1 MGCLVTCD
9 RLLSTR
15 SDLRWLQASDAQIG
29 KAGVGGHSLS
39 SWRRFTP
46 ERQLIAVASNVD
58 ACLAWL
64 S

>member
-15 SDLRWLQASDAQIG
+15 SGLRSLPAADVQIG
-29 KAGVGGHSLS
+29 KAGVGGHPLS

-46 ERQLIAVASNVD
+46 ERQLIAVASNVG